1 MCFELL
7 HTVYKHHKLLP
18 AADHVLS
25 AHGGHVHNIHNT
37 SAMQGLIWGEP
48 ELIFK
53 CSLSSAGTTLNV
65 EDDSWI
71 DLHAE

>member
-1 MCFELL
+1 M
-7 HTVYKHHKLLP
+7 
-18 AADHVLS
+18 
-25 AHGGHVHNIHNT
+25 HNIHNT